1 VEVMEV
7 GGREMAG
14 KDLFGNDLPEPEEF
28 EYLKHED
35 EETQLETMPA
45 PIEPE
50 ILCSAFQLN

>member
-1 VEVMEV
+1 MEV

-14 KDLFGNDLPEPEEF
+14 KDLFGNDLPDPEEF